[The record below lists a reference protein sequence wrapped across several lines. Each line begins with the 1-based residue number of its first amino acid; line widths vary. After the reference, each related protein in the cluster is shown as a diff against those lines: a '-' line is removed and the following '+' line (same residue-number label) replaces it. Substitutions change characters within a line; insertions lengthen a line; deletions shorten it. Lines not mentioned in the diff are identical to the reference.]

1 MMNDKD
7 RRLHRE
13 IHKSMMRV
21 SPDDIF
27 TSRVEV
33 FDRVCKK
40 LNLEINGKVVDI
52 GCGNGYASIW
62 LAKNMQ
68 PEVVYA
74 VEASSAA
81 VDELLPRNIKH
92 HGVEN
97 IVVPKAASFEALPF
111 DSEID
116 CVVSFGAL
124 HHSGCLLTTMR
135 SISKSLSTGGYLISQ
150 EPVMPN
156 STTNQDFIDKYE
168 ILENKFGMEMK
179 NGERN
184 DRFFREAEYIA
195 AAAFSGLDL
204 VFYENFRPKGLR
216 QILRNTLRN
225 LLVSM
230 RIINDNHQYKYQK
243 SLMKKIMVFRK
254 SETSYIPHLWAP
266 LRSESMQK

>member
-7 RRLHRE
+7 RILHQE

-21 SPDDIF
+21 SPDNIF

-40 LNLEINGKVVDI
+40 LNLKINGKVADI

-62 LAKNMQ
+62 LAKKMQ
-68 PEVVYA
+68 PEIVYA
-74 VEASSAA
+74 VEASDAA

-97 IVVPKAASFEALPF
+97 IVVPKSASFEALPF
-111 DSEID
+111 DSELD
-116 CVVSFGAL
+116 YVVSFGAL
-124 HHSGCLLTTMR
+124 HHSGCLLTTLR
-135 SISKSLSTGGYLISQ
+135 SISKSLTNGGYLISQ

-156 STTNQDFIDKYE
+156 FTTNQDYVDKYE
-168 ILENKFGMEMK
+168 ILENKFGIEMK

-195 AAAFSGLDL
+195 AAAFAGLDL
-204 VFYENFRPKGLR
+204 VLYEDFKPEGLR
-216 QILRNTLRN
+216 QVLKRMIRKV
-225 LLVSM
+225 LVSM
-230 RIINDNHQYKYQK
+230 RIIRDNHQHKYQK

-254 SETSYIPHLWAP
+254 SETTYIPHLWYP
-266 LRSESMQK
+266 LRDESMQK